1 MVRLMLV
8 LAPVMCILSGIAV
21 STALASQIKYLDAPK
36 HGSQTPG
43 DKKAKKGEAVVPFR
57 SEVAWTFTTL
67 ISLFLVNNL
76 IFKTLLKM
84 FYRFLYL

>member
-1 MVRLMLV
+1 
-8 LAPVMCILSGIAV
+8 MCILSGIAV

-57 SEVAWTFTTL
+57 SEVALSARGHDGSRIIFDDFREAYYWLRMNTPD
-67 ISLFLVNNL
+67 VNFNKL
-76 IFKTLLKM
+76 
-84 FYRFLYL
+84 